1 MSKNSKGLGIG
12 RTQPFKNK
20 HIQSHNKLNG
30 QTTLVKNKSTTTK
43 RQFDRNM
50 LPNPRV
56 YYAGVLKKFH
66 PRKEQA
72 TALCPFHKESNPSF
86 SVNLRQGKFFCFS
99 CGARGGNVL
108 DFHMRLRGIE
118 FIDAVTE
125 LGAWKYE

>member
-1 MSKNSKGLGIG
+1 MSTNNIGLSTRNTQPYKKHQTYHVTPKGLIAPL
-12 RTQPFKNK
+12 TYK
-20 HIQSHNKLNG
+20 
-30 QTTLVKNKSTTTK
+30 K
-43 RQFDRNM
+43 RRRKFDRNL

-72 TALCPFHKESNPSF
+72 TALCPFHSDKSPSF
-86 SVNLRQGKFFCFS
+86 SVNLQTGTFFCFS
-99 CGARGGNVL
+99 CGSRGGNVL
-108 DFHMRLRGIE
+108 DFHIRLRGIE